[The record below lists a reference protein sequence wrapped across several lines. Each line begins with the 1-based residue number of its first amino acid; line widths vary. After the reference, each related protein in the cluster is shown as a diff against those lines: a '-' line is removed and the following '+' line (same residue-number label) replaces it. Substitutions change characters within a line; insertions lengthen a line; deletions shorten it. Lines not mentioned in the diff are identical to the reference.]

1 MEVYFSVRFKPY
13 NPNPFHLKQIA
24 DQIEELLREVALL
37 KPDKEKMKPKE
48 VQILSE
54 VRLTLN

>member
-1 MEVYFSVRFKPY
+1 MHRNFTVRFKPY
-13 NPNPFHLKQIA
+13 DPNPIRLKNIA
-24 DQIEELLREVALL
+24 DQIDDLLKEIALL

-54 VRLTLN
+54 VRFF